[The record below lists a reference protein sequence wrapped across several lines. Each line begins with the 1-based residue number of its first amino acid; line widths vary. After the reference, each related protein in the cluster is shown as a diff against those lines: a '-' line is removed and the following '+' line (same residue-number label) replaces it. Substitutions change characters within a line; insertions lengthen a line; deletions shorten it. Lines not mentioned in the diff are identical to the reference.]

1 MTSRTFHFNFVGLK
15 PNFIDN
21 YFTVQPAIYDY
32 GTILLKKQR
41 ALTIILNGQEMLA
54 TSRSEFLTSL
64 QTLASL
70 IDEQTQHL
78 HLTIADADSVVNVLA
93 KENAAKF
100 FNAETGGVAAAG
112 VVAKPKR
119 AYVKRKL
126 LANATAPSKK
136 HIS

>member
-1 MTSRTFHFNFVGLK
+1 
-15 PNFIDN
+15 
-21 YFTVQPAIYDY
+21 
-32 GTILLKKQR
+32 
-41 ALTIILNGQEMLA
+41 MLA

-126 LANATAPSKK
+126 LANTTAPSKK

>member
-21 YFTVQPAIYDY
+21 YFTVQTAIYDY
-32 GTILLKKQR
+32 GTSLLKKQR

-78 HLTIADADSVVNVLA
+78 HFTIADVDSVVNVLA
-93 KENAAKF
+93 KENVAKF
-100 FNAETGGVAAAG
+100 FNAETGGVAAGG

-126 LANATAPSKK
+126 LANTTAPSKK